1 MLQLIAAYSSFG
13 KGNISKGCNTKCSS
27 ARKNFQFCPILA
39 KVYERSGNFK
49 GSKGIKNTH
58 AKGTSPR
65 KIWLNTPL
73 KKSEILSEKKRSNK
87 CWRREQQSKS
97 LRFSKFSRFSKST
110 SEQSLSC
117 KEERSGW
124 LSRDKP
130 ESSKSVC
137 AWCTLQNGKF
147 ADLKI
152 LVEGKSIHVQN

>member
-1 MLQLIAAYSSFG
+1 M
-13 KGNISKGCNTKCSS
+13 
-27 ARKNFQFCPILA
+27 
-39 KVYERSGNFK
+39 
-49 GSKGIKNTH
+49 
-58 AKGTSPR
+58 
-65 KIWLNTPL
+65 
-73 KKSEILSEKKRSNK
+73 KKRGQINVGEESNK
-87 CWRREQQSKS
+87 VS